1 MKKLITLVS
10 IISAM
15 LSSAAFAKD
24 IELSLLTSTNP
35 SEAGYQSLL
44 DQIKIFEELYPKA
57 SIKVT
62 TVGHDNYFTKLQA
75 LTLADQLPDLMHL
88 WPSKRTSFVTS
99 SGKVMD
105 LMPLVKR
112 DGLED
117 KVLPIVLKPQ
127 SENGEV
133 FVLPNNINITNIVYT
148 NAEILDELNLQFPKT
163 FNDWY
168 EQAEV
173 IREAGYF
180 PLVFGNASSW
190 VGQSCLLSPIAGKTA
205 GDAWFDQAL
214 KGEVLFTEEPFVQA
228 LQTIADMRDHGL
240 ASKAMNSLSREKA
253 VEFFTLGKAAYYIE
267 GAWSIAEFT
276 KTMTDEEL
284 KRTHLNVLPELNN
297 VSGSTSAVG
306 GTSYGINANLKDS
319 EKLEYAWQ
327 WVKLFNGFGDQRG
340 VDIAIDGGIIP
351 PLKQINMP
359 EDAPILIK
367 RLAELQS
374 DLNITYVL
382 DAILNPT
389 GMEYMNTALQE
400 IIADQST
407 AEQVAE
413 KYQKVAFD

>member
-1 MKKLITLVS
+1 MKKSIALTSITFSMLVS
-10 IISAM
+10 T
-15 LSSAAFAKD
+15 AFAKD
-24 IELSLLTSTNP
+24 IELSLLTSINP

-44 DQIKIFEELYPKA
+44 DQIKVFEEIYPEA

-75 LTLADQLPDLMHL
+75 LTIADQLPDIIHL
-88 WPSKRTSFVTS
+88 WPSKRTAFITG

-105 LMPLVKR
+105 LMPMVKR

-127 SENGEV
+127 SDKGEI

-148 NAEILDELNLQFPKT
+148 NTEILDELKLEYPKT
-163 FNDWY
+163 FKDWY
-168 EQAEV
+168 AQAQT
-173 IREAGYF
+173 IRDAGYY
-180 PLVFGNASSW
+180 PLVLGNASSW
-190 VGQSCLLSPIAGKTA
+190 VAQSCLLSPIAGKTT
-205 GDAWFDQAL
+205 GDKWFDQAL
-214 KGEVLFTEEPFVQA
+214 KGEVSFTDAPFVDA
-228 LQTIADMRDHGL
+228 LQTIADMRDNGL
-240 ASKAMNSLSREKA
+240 VPKAMNSLSREKA

-284 KRTHLNVLPELNN
+284 ERTQLNVLPSLNN
-297 VSGSTSAVG
+297 VSASTSAVG
-306 GTSYGINANLKDS
+306 GTSYGINANLNNT

-327 WVKLFNGFGDQRG
+327 WVKFFNGFGDQRG
-340 VDIAIDGGIIP
+340 VDLAIEGGIIP
-351 PLKQINMP
+351 PLKQIDMP
-359 EDAPILIK
+359 EDAPLLIK

-374 DLNITYVL
+374 DLTFTYVL

-400 IIADQST
+400 IIAGQST

-413 KYQKVAFD
+413 KYNKVAFD